1 MKRAAPDEAGGED
14 GVAAPAADPPRAPLS
29 PSRAGANSNTPRGP
43 AAAFKPRPVMRGAGF
58 RPPGG
63 VNPSAGFKSP
73 FVRPGGA
80 GAAPPARP
88 PTRHAFAAPKRGAAP
103 CSAASASA
111 PPPPATTP
119 SSTTSKSYF
128 SCLYAKRKS
137 AKNRSSKT
145 WLDGVALTVPPVTT
159 LFDDAGKPV
168 AKAKAGTCVA
178 GTTMEIGNWEVEI
191 QDPIAESAFLS
202 GAFLSGGGGG
212 AGAAGASASAAT
224 AAPFSKPFA
233 NVANVANDAAAGT
246 LNRDALLGG
255 SSHASVPS
263 RKHPREVGPL
273 PSENPPAGA
282 FVLSRAGD
290 VFPGVPAARAHVAVD
305 AFLADALRPHQREG
319 VRFMYEAV
327 CGLRRDAHTGV
338 PHFGC
343 LLAHEM
349 GMGKTLQVIALLW
362 TLLKQGPSGSPAAR
376 KAVVVCPASLVRN
389 WGAEFRKWLGS
400 ARLEPLLVE
409 SGAGEKGKDAKTLFE
424 DWALPQQKRW
434 RVLVTS
440 FETLRAHAET
450 VASATGGVDLLVC
463 DEAHRLKNAKGDTQT
478 VAALRKLRCKKRVL
492 LSGTPVQNDLGEF
505 FAVFDFA
512 CPGVLGDLAQFR
524 KVFAAPVERSRDKNA
539 SGEERALGAARG
551 EELGRMTSP
560 FVHRAS
566 ALEVN
571 RHRLPPKT
579 EYVVFCRLAETQA
592 SMYAAYLRECSRTV
606 FGGGAGG
613 VAPLQALQNLQRLC
627 TSATLLMRGTHAGDD
642 GELLTRDGGEDAPPV
657 KKPATLPLDEATRER
672 LASRLP
678 SGHPDPRDG
687 SVPAHHRAMSG
698 KLAVLM
704 SLLASLKKN
713 NPTSGKSGREGDRA
727 VVVSGWTSTLD
738 VIAAACAAAGVAKV
752 SRLDG
757 SVPPHRRQALVDAFN
772 AGRGGDVFLLSTKA
786 GGVGLNLVGANRL
799 VLFDSDWNPAN
810 DLQALARV
818 WREGQR
824 KPVTIYRLLSTG
836 TVEERVFQRQILKG
850 AVANAVGYVSASADA
865 SSGDGSRDPSGRVAG
880 TSPSGGGNPNAFSKE
895 ELRDL
900 FTFDPG
906 ATCDTAET
914 LRRRG
919 ESCVAGEARDIPEHW
934 RRCAGD
940 AEGGVPDAPLAAA
953 MGLDVWTPVVKTE
966 TERSTARKRLVSFVC
981 ALPSS
986 AAAPPP
992 SEATAT

>member
-1 MKRAAPDEAGGED
+1 VSSDLAAREMKRAAPDEAGGED

-29 PSRAGANSNTPRGP
+29 PSRAGANSNPPRGP
-43 AAAFKPRPVMRGAGF
+43 PAAFKPRPVMRGAGF

-88 PTRHAFAAPKRGAAP
+88 PTRPAFAAPKRSAP
-103 CSAASASA
+103 PGTAASTSA
-111 PPPPATTP
+111 PPPPA
-119 SSTTSKSYF
+119 SKSYF

-145 WLDGVALTVPPVTT
+145 WLDGVVLTVPPVTT

-191 QDPIAESAFLS
+191 QDPVAESAFLS
-202 GAFLSGGGGG
+202 GAALSGGGGG
-212 AGAAGASASAAT
+212 GGAVASASTAT

-233 NVANVANDAAAGT
+233 NAKTNKTNAAG
-246 LNRDALLGG
+246 LGSQTP
-255 SSHASVPS
+255 SSS
-263 RKHPREVGPL
+263 RE
-273 PSENPPAGA
+273 
-282 FVLSRAGD
+282 SRATCERTPGGRVCFIARRRCLSGPSGAGEIARVCGR
-290 VFPGVPAARAHVAVD
+290 VFSGRAAPAPARGRLVHVRGR
-305 AFLADALRPHQREG
+305 L
-319 VRFMYEAV
+319 
-327 CGLRRDAHTGV
+327 GLRRDAHTGA

-362 TLLKQGPSGSPAAR
+362 TLLKQGPSGSPFAR

-400 ARLEPLLVE
+400 TRLEPLLVE

-450 VASATGGVDLLVC
+450 VASATGGIDLLVC

-492 LSGTPVQNDLGEF
+492 LSGTPVQNDLGEL

-539 SGEERALGAARG
+539 SDEERALGAARG
-551 EELGRMTSP
+551 EELGRMTAP

-592 SMYAAYLRECSRTV
+592 SMYAAYLRECSRAV
-606 FGGGAGG
+606 FGGGSGG

-627 TSATLLMRGTHAGDD
+627 TSATLLMRDAAGDESD
-642 GELLTRDGGEDAPPV
+642 ETRDGGEELTAPSV
-657 KKPATLPLDEATRER
+657 KKPLMKLDEATRER

-678 SGHPDPRDG
+678 AGHPDPRDG
-687 SVPAHHRAMSG
+687 SVPAHHPAMSG
-698 KLAVLM
+698 KLAVLT
-704 SLLASLKKN
+704 SLLASLNSHAEK
-713 NPTSGKSGREGDRA
+713 KSGRERDRT

-738 VIAAACAAAGVAKV
+738 VIAAACAAAGVAKT

-818 WREGQR
+818 WREGQQR
-824 KPVTIYRLLSTG
+824 PVTIYRLLSAG
-836 TVEERVFQRQILKG
+836 TVEEKVFQRQILKG
-850 AVANAVGYVSASADA
+850 AVANAAGYVGASADA
-865 SSGDGSRDPSGRVAG
+865 SSGEYNVAG
-880 TSPSGGGNPNAFSKE
+880 ALTGSGTNPNAFSKE

-900 FTFDPG
+900 FAFDPG

-919 ESCVAGEARDIPEHW
+919 ESCSLSDAREIPEHW
-934 RRCAGD
+934 RRCASE
-940 AEGGVPDAPLAAA
+940 AEGGVADAPLKAATA
-953 MGLDVWTPVVKTE
+953 LDVWTSAE
-966 TERSTARKRLVSFVC
+966 TEGTERKTKRKRLVSFVC

-992 SEATAT
+992 SETTAT

>member
-1 MKRAAPDEAGGED
+1 MSSDLAAREMKRAAPDEAGGED

-29 PSRAGANSNTPRGP
+29 PSRAGANSNPPRGP
-43 AAAFKPRPVMRGAGF
+43 PAAFKPSPVMRGAGF

-88 PTRHAFAAPKRGAAP
+88 PTRPAFAAPKRSAP
-103 CSAASASA
+103 PGTAASTSA
-111 PPPPATTP
+111 PPPPASTP
-119 SSTTSKSYF
+119 SSAAAKSYF

-145 WLDGVALTVPPVTT
+145 WLDGVVLTVPPVTT

-191 QDPIAESAFLS
+191 QDPVAESAFLS
-202 GAFLSGGGGG
+202 GAALSGGGG
-212 AGAAGASASAAT
+212 AGAAASASTAT

-233 NVANVANDAAAGT
+233 NAKTNAPI
-246 LNRDALLGG
+246 GG
-255 SSHASVPS
+255 ASHEKKSS
-263 RKHPREVGPL
+263 PRETERT
-273 PSENPPAGA
+273 PSEPPAGA

-290 VFPGVPAARAHVAVD
+290 AFPGLPAPAKTHVAVD

-319 VRFMYEAV
+319 VSFMYEAV
-327 CGLRRDAHTGV
+327 SGLRRDAHTGA

-362 TLLKQGPSGSPAAR
+362 TLLKQGPSGSPFAR

-409 SGAGEKGKDAKTLFE
+409 SGEREKGKDAKTLFE

-450 VASATGGVDLLVC
+450 VASATGGIDLLVC
-463 DEAHRLKNAKGDTQT
+463 DEAHRLKNAKGDTRT

-492 LSGTPVQNDLGEF
+492 LSGTPVQNDLGEL

-539 SGEERALGAARG
+539 SDEERALGAARG
-551 EELGRMTSP
+551 EELGRMTAP

-592 SMYAAYLRECSRTV
+592 SMYAAYLRECSRAV
-606 FGGGAGG
+606 FGGGSGG

-627 TSATLLMRGTHAGDD
+627 TSATLLMRDAAGDEND
-642 GELLTRDGGEDAPPV
+642 ETRDGGEERTAPSV
-657 KKPATLPLDEATRER
+657 KKPLVTLDEATRQR

-678 SGHPDPRDG
+678 AGHPDPRDG
-687 SVPAHHRAMSG
+687 SVPAHHPAMSG
-698 KLAVLM
+698 KLAVLT
-704 SLLASLKKN
+704 SLLASLNARAEK
-713 NPTSGKSGREGDRA
+713 KSGHERDRA

-738 VIAAACAAAGVAKV
+738 VIAAACAAAGVAKT

-824 KPVTIYRLLSTG
+824 KPVTIYRLLSAG
-836 TVEERVFQRQILKG
+836 TVEEKVFQRQILKG
-850 AVANAVGYVSASADA
+850 AVANAAGYVGASADV
-865 SSGDGSRDPSGRVAG
+865 SSGDCTVAG
-880 TSPSGGGNPNAFSKE
+880 TSSGSGTNPNAFSKE

-900 FTFDPG
+900 FAFDPG

-919 ESCVAGEARDIPEHW
+919 ESCAASEKNAREIPEHW
-934 RRCAGD
+934 RRCASE
-940 AEGGVPDAPLAAA
+940 AEGGVADAPLKAATA
-953 MGLDVWTPVVKTE
+953 LDVWMSAE
-966 TERSTARKRLVSFVC
+966 TEETSMTKRKRLVSFVC

-992 SEATAT
+992 SETTAT

>member
-1 MKRAAPDEAGGED
+1 
-14 GVAAPAADPPRAPLS
+14 
-29 PSRAGANSNTPRGP
+29 
-43 AAAFKPRPVMRGAGF
+43 
-58 RPPGG
+58 
-63 VNPSAGFKSP
+63 
-73 FVRPGGA
+73 
-80 GAAPPARP
+80 
-88 PTRHAFAAPKRGAAP
+88 
-103 CSAASASA
+103 
-111 PPPPATTP
+111 
-119 SSTTSKSYF
+119 
-128 SCLYAKRKS
+128 
-137 AKNRSSKT
+137 
-145 WLDGVALTVPPVTT
+145 
-159 LFDDAGKPV
+159 
-168 AKAKAGTCVA
+168 
-178 GTTMEIGNWEVEI
+178 
-191 QDPIAESAFLS
+191 
-202 GAFLSGGGGG
+202 
-212 AGAAGASASAAT
+212 
-224 AAPFSKPFA
+224 
-233 NVANVANDAAAGT
+233 
-246 LNRDALLGG
+246 
-255 SSHASVPS
+255 
-263 RKHPREVGPL
+263 
-273 PSENPPAGA
+273 
-282 FVLSRAGD
+282 
-290 VFPGVPAARAHVAVD
+290 
-305 AFLADALRPHQREG
+305 
-319 VRFMYEAV
+319 
-327 CGLRRDAHTGV
+327 
-338 PHFGC
+338 
-343 LLAHEM
+343 
-349 GMGKTLQVIALLW
+349 
-362 TLLKQGPSGSPAAR
+362 
-376 KAVVVCPASLVRN
+376 
-389 WGAEFRKWLGS
+389 
-400 ARLEPLLVE
+400 
-409 SGAGEKGKDAKTLFE
+409 
-424 DWALPQQKRW
+424 
-434 RVLVTS
+434 
-440 FETLRAHAET
+440 
-450 VASATGGVDLLVC
+450 
-463 DEAHRLKNAKGDTQT
+463 
-478 VAALRKLRCKKRVL
+478 
-492 LSGTPVQNDLGEF
+492 
-505 FAVFDFA
+505 
-512 CPGVLGDLAQFR
+512 
-524 KVFAAPVERSRDKNA
+524 
-539 SGEERALGAARG
+539 
-551 EELGRMTSP
+551 
-560 FVHRAS
+560 
-566 ALEVN
+566 
-571 RHRLPPKT
+571 
-579 EYVVFCRLAETQA
+579 
-592 SMYAAYLRECSRTV
+592 
-606 FGGGAGG
+606 
-613 VAPLQALQNLQRLC
+613 
-627 TSATLLMRGTHAGDD
+627 MRGTHAGDD

-657 KKPATLPLDEATRER
+657 KEPATLPLDEATRER

>member
-1 MKRAAPDEAGGED
+1 MSSDLAAREMKRAAPDEAGGED

-29 PSRAGANSNTPRGP
+29 PSRAGANSNPPRGP
-43 AAAFKPRPVMRGAGF
+43 PAAFKPSPVMRGAGF

-88 PTRHAFAAPKRGAAP
+88 PTRPAFAAPKRSAP
-103 CSAASASA
+103 PGTAASTSA
-111 PPPPATTP
+111 PPPPASTP
-119 SSTTSKSYF
+119 SSAAAKSYF

-145 WLDGVALTVPPVTT
+145 WLDGVVLTVPPVTT

-191 QDPIAESAFLS
+191 QDPVAESAFLS
-202 GAFLSGGGGG
+202 GAALSGGGG
-212 AGAAGASASAAT
+212 AGAAASASTAT

-233 NVANVANDAAAGT
+233 NAKTNAPI
-246 LNRDALLGG
+246 GG
-255 SSHASVPS
+255 ASHEKKSS
-263 RKHPREVGPL
+263 PRETERT
-273 PSENPPAGA
+273 PSEPPAGA

-290 VFPGVPAARAHVAVD
+290 AFPGLPAPAKTHVAVD

-319 VRFMYEAV
+319 VSFMYEAV
-327 CGLRRDAHTGV
+327 SGLRRDAHTGA

-362 TLLKQGPSGSPAAR
+362 TLLKQGPSGSPFAR

-409 SGAGEKGKDAKTLFE
+409 SGEREKGKDAKTLFE

-450 VASATGGVDLLVC
+450 VASATGGIDLLVC
-463 DEAHRLKNAKGDTQT
+463 DEAHRLKNAKGDTRT

-492 LSGTPVQNDLGEF
+492 LSGTPVQNDLGEL

-539 SGEERALGAARG
+539 SDEERALGAARG
-551 EELGRMTSP
+551 EELGRMTAP

-592 SMYAAYLRECSRTV
+592 SMYAAYLRECSRAV
-606 FGGGAGG
+606 FGGGSGG

-627 TSATLLMRGTHAGDD
+627 TSATLLMRDAAGDEND
-642 GELLTRDGGEDAPPV
+642 ETRDGGEERTAPSV
-657 KKPATLPLDEATRER
+657 KKPLATLDEATRRR

-678 SGHPDPRDG
+678 AGHPDPRDG
-687 SVPAHHRAMSG
+687 SVPAHHPAMSG
-698 KLAVLM
+698 KLAVLT
-704 SLLASLKKN
+704 SLLASLNARAEK
-713 NPTSGKSGREGDRA
+713 KSGHERDRA

-738 VIAAACAAAGVAKV
+738 VIAAACAAAGVAKT

-824 KPVTIYRLLSTG
+824 KPVTIYRLLSAG
-836 TVEERVFQRQILKG
+836 TVEEKVFQRQILKG
-850 AVANAVGYVSASADA
+850 AVANAAGYVGASADV
-865 SSGDGSRDPSGRVAG
+865 SSGDCTVAG
-880 TSPSGGGNPNAFSKE
+880 TSSGSGTNPNAFSKE

-900 FTFDPG
+900 FAFDPG

-919 ESCVAGEARDIPEHW
+919 ESCAASEKNAREIPEHW
-934 RRCAGD
+934 RRCASE
-940 AEGGVPDAPLAAA
+940 AEGGVADAPLKAATA
-953 MGLDVWTPVVKTE
+953 LDVWTSAE
-966 TERSTARKRLVSFVC
+966 TEETSMTKRKRLVSFVC

-992 SEATAT
+992 SETTAT

>member
-1 MKRAAPDEAGGED
+1 MSSDLAAREMKRAAPDEAGGED

-29 PSRAGANSNTPRGP
+29 PSRAGANSNPPRGP
-43 AAAFKPRPVMRGAGF
+43 PAAFKPRPVMRGAGF

-88 PTRHAFAAPKRGAAP
+88 PTRPAFAAPKRSAP
-103 CSAASASA
+103 PGTAASTSA
-111 PPPPATTP
+111 PPPPASTP
-119 SSTTSKSYF
+119 SSAAAKSYF

-145 WLDGVALTVPPVTT
+145 WLDGVVLTVPPVTT

-191 QDPIAESAFLS
+191 QDPVAESAFLS
-202 GAFLSGGGGG
+202 GAALSGGGC
-212 AGAAGASASAAT
+212 AGAAASASTAT

-233 NVANVANDAAAGT
+233 NAKTNAT
-246 LNRDALLGG
+246 IGG
-255 SSHASVPS
+255 ASHEKKSS
-263 RKHPREVGPL
+263 PRETERT
-273 PSENPPAGA
+273 PSEPPAGA

-290 VFPGVPAARAHVAVD
+290 AFPGLPAPAKTHVAVD

-319 VRFMYEAV
+319 VSFMYEAV
-327 CGLRRDAHTGV
+327 SGLRRDAHTGA

-362 TLLKQGPSGSPAAR
+362 TLLKQGPSGSPFAR

-409 SGAGEKGKDAKTLFE
+409 SGEREKGKDAKTLFE

-450 VASATGGVDLLVC
+450 VASATGGIDLLVC
-463 DEAHRLKNAKGDTQT
+463 DEAHRLKNAKGDTRT

-492 LSGTPVQNDLGEF
+492 LSGTPVQNDLGEL

-539 SGEERALGAARG
+539 SDEERALGAARG
-551 EELGRMTSP
+551 EELGRMTAP

-592 SMYAAYLRECSRTV
+592 SMYAAYLRECSRAV
-606 FGGGAGG
+606 FGGGSGG

-627 TSATLLMRGTHAGDD
+627 TSATLLMRDAAGDEND
-642 GELLTRDGGEDAPPV
+642 ETRDGGEERTAPSV
-657 KKPATLPLDEATRER
+657 KKLLVTLDEATRQR

-678 SGHPDPRDG
+678 VGHPDPRDG
-687 SVPAHHRAMSG
+687 SVPAHHPAMSG
-698 KLAVLM
+698 KLAVLT
-704 SLLASLKKN
+704 SLLASLNARAEK
-713 NPTSGKSGREGDRA
+713 KSGHERDRA

-738 VIAAACAAAGVAKV
+738 VIAAACAAAGVAKT

-824 KPVTIYRLLSTG
+824 KPVTIYRLLSAG
-836 TVEERVFQRQILKG
+836 TVEEKVFQRQILKG
-850 AVANAVGYVSASADA
+850 AVANAAGYVGASADV
-865 SSGDGSRDPSGRVAG
+865 SSGDCTVAG
-880 TSPSGGGNPNAFSKE
+880 TSSGSGTNPNAFSKE

-900 FTFDPG
+900 FAFDPG

-919 ESCVAGEARDIPEHW
+919 ESCAASEKNAREIPEHW
-934 RRCAGD
+934 RRCASE
-940 AEGGVPDAPLAAA
+940 AEGGVADAPLKAATA
-953 MGLDVWTPVVKTE
+953 LDVWMSAE
-966 TERSTARKRLVSFVC
+966 TEETSMTKRKRLVSFVC

-992 SEATAT
+992 SETTAT

>member
-1 MKRAAPDEAGGED
+1 MKRAAPDEAGGKD
-14 GVAAPAADPPRAPLS
+14 GVTAPAVDPPRAPLS
-29 PSRAGANSNTPRGP
+29 PSRAAANANTPRGP

-63 VNPSAGFKSP
+63 VNPSAGFKPP
-73 FVRPGGA
+73 FGRPGGA

-88 PTRHAFAAPKRGAAP
+88 PTRQAFTVPKRSAAPG
-103 CSAASASA
+103 SVASASA
-111 PPPPATTP
+111 PTPQATTP
-119 SSTTSKSYF
+119 SSAAAKSYF

-145 WLDGVALTVPPVTT
+145 WLDGVVLTVPPFTT

-178 GTTMEIGNWEVEI
+178 GTTLEIGNWEVEV

-202 GAFLSGGGGG
+202 GAALSSGAGG
-212 AGAAGASASAAT
+212 AGAAVVTASAAT
-224 AAPFSKPFA
+224 AAAFSKPFA
-233 NVANVANDAAAGT
+233 NAAN
-246 LNRDALLGG
+246 
-255 SSHASVPS
+255 ASRMSAPGKS
-263 RKHPREVGPL
+263 PREVSL
-273 PSENPPAGA
+273 PSEPPAGA

-290 VFPGVPAARAHVAVD
+290 VFPGLPAARAHVAVE

-327 CGLRRDAHTGV
+327 SGLRRDAHTGAA
-338 PHFGC
+338 HFGC

-409 SGAGEKGKDAKTLFE
+409 SGAGEKGKDAKTLFA

-478 VAALRKLRCKKRVL
+478 VAALRKLGCRKRVL

-512 CPGVLGDLAQFR
+512 CPGVLGDLARFR

-539 SGEERALGAARG
+539 SAEERTLGAARS

-566 ALEVN
+566 AQEVN
-571 RHRLPPKT
+571 QHRLPPKT

-606 FGGGAGG
+606 FGSGNGG

-627 TSATLLMRGTHAGDD
+627 TSATLLLRASAGDD
-642 GELLTRDGGEDAPPV
+642 GDETRSKKDHGEARV
-657 KKPATLPLDEATRER
+657 SLKKPVTLDEMTCER
-672 LASRLP
+672 LGSRIP

-687 SVPAHHRAMSG
+687 SVPAHHPAMSG
-698 KLAVLM
+698 KLTVLT
-704 SLLASLKKN
+704 SLLASLRDPSKR
-713 NPTSGKSGREGDRA
+713 GCEGDRA

-738 VIAAACAAAGVAKV
+738 VIAAACAAAGVTKI

-757 SVPPHRRQALVDAFN
+757 SVPAHRRQALVDAFN

-786 GGVGLNLVGANRL
+786 GGVGLSLVGANRL

-850 AVANAVGYVSASADA
+850 SVADAVGYVSASAGA
-865 SSGDGSRDPSGRVAG
+865 SSGDAASRLDVTG
-880 TSPSGGGNPNAFSKE
+880 TDDSTPKSVGNPNAFSKE

-900 FTFDPG
+900 FAFDPT

-919 ESCVAGEARDIPEHW
+919 ESCAAGDAREIPEHW

-940 AEGGVPDAPLAAA
+940 AEGGIPDAPLAAA
-953 MGLDVWTPVVKTE
+953 MDLDVWTSAESKT
-966 TERSTARKRLVSFVC
+966 RRRLVSFVC

-986 AAAPPP
+986 ATSPPP
-992 SEATAT
+992 SETIAK

>member
-29 PSRAGANSNTPRGP
+29 PSRAGANSNPPRGP
-43 AAAFKPRPVMRGAGF
+43 PAAFKPRPVMRGAGF

-73 FVRPGGA
+73 FVRGA

-88 PTRHAFAAPKRGAAP
+88 PTRPAFAAPKRSAPPGAA
-103 CSAASASA
+103 ASTSA
-111 PPPPATTP
+111 PPPPA
-119 SSTTSKSYF
+119 SKSYF

-145 WLDGVALTVPPVTT
+145 WLDGVVLTVPPVTT

-191 QDPIAESAFLS
+191 QDAVAESAFLS
-202 GAFLSGGGGG
+202 GAALSGGGGG
-212 AGAAGASASAAT
+212 GGAAASASTAT

-233 NVANVANDAAAGT
+233 NAKTNKTNAAGGT
-246 LNRDALLGG
+246 SQTP
-255 SSHASVPS
+255 SSP
-263 RKHPREVGPL
+263 RKVERPV
-273 PSENPPAGA
+273 SEPPAGA

-290 VFPGVPAARAHVAVD
+290 TFPGLPAPAKSHVAVD

-319 VRFMYEAV
+319 VSFMYEAV
-327 CGLRRDAHTGV
+327 SGLRRDAHTGA

-362 TLLKQGPSGSPAAR
+362 TLLKRGPSGSPFAR

-400 ARLEPLLVE
+400 TRLEPLLVE

-450 VASATGGVDLLVC
+450 VASATGGIDLLVC

-492 LSGTPVQNDLGEF
+492 LSGTPVQNDLGEL

-539 SGEERALGAARG
+539 SDEERALGAARG
-551 EELGRMTSP
+551 EELGRMTAP

-592 SMYAAYLRECSRTV
+592 SMYAAYLRECSRAV
-606 FGGGAGG
+606 FGGGSGG

-627 TSATLLMRGTHAGDD
+627 TSATLLMRDAAGDESD
-642 GELLTRDGGEDAPPV
+642 ETRDGGEELMAPSV
-657 KKPATLPLDEATRER
+657 KKPLMTLDEAMRER

-678 SGHPDPRDG
+678 AGHPDPRDG
-687 SVPAHHRAMSG
+687 SVPAHHPAMSG
-698 KLAVLM
+698 KLAVLT
-704 SLLASLKKN
+704 SLLASLNSHAEK
-713 NPTSGKSGREGDRA
+713 KSGRERDRT

-738 VIAAACAAAGVAKV
+738 VIAAACAAAGVAKT

-818 WREGQR
+818 WREGQQR
-824 KPVTIYRLLSTG
+824 PVTIYRLLSAG
-836 TVEERVFQRQILKG
+836 TVEEKVFQRQILKG
-850 AVANAVGYVSASADA
+850 AVANAAGYVGASADA
-865 SSGDGSRDPSGRVAG
+865 SSGEYNVAG
-880 TSPSGGGNPNAFSKE
+880 PLTGSGTNPNAFSKE

-900 FTFDPG
+900 FAFDPG

-919 ESCVAGEARDIPEHW
+919 ESCSLSDAREIPEHW
-934 RRCAGD
+934 RRCASE
-940 AEGGVPDAPLAAA
+940 AEGGVADAPLKAATA
-953 MGLDVWTPVVKTE
+953 LDVWTSAE
-966 TERSTARKRLVSFVC
+966 TEGTERKTKRKRLVSFVC

-992 SEATAT
+992 SETTAT

>member
-1 MKRAAPDEAGGED
+1 MKRAAPDEAGRED
-14 GVAAPAADPPRAPLS
+14 GVSAPAADPPRVPLS
-29 PSRAGANSNTPRGP
+29 PSRAGANLNPPRGP
-43 AAAFKPRPVMRGAGF
+43 AAAFKPRGAAGF

-80 GAAPPARP
+80 GSAPPARP
-88 PTRHAFAAPKRGAAP
+88 PMRHAFAAPKRSVAP
-103 CSAASASA
+103 GSAASASA

-119 SSTTSKSYF
+119 SSAAAKSYF

-145 WLDGVALTVPPVTT
+145 WLDGVVLTVPPVTT

-191 QDPIAESAFLS
+191 QDPVAESAFLS
-202 GAFLSGGGGG
+202 GAALSGGAGG
-212 AGAAGASASAAT
+212 AGAGGATASAAT
-224 AAPFSKPFA
+224 AAPFSKPFGNA
-233 NVANVANDAAAGT
+233 TNATNAASA
-246 LNRDALLGG
+246 
-255 SSHASVPS
+255 ASAS
-263 RKHPREVGPL
+263 RTSAPGKPPREVSL
-273 PSENPPAGA
+273 PSEPPAGA

-290 VFPGVPAARAHVAVD
+290 AFPGLPAARAHVAVD

-327 CGLRRDAHTGV
+327 SGLRRDAHTGAA
-338 PHFGC
+338 HFGC

-478 VAALRKLRCKKRVL
+478 VAALRKLGCRKRVL

-539 SGEERALGAARG
+539 SVEERALGAARG

-566 ALEVN
+566 AQEVN

-592 SMYAAYLRECSRTV
+592 SMYAAYLRECSRVV
-606 FGGGAGG
+606 FGNGTGG

-627 TSATLLMRGTHAGDD
+627 TSATLLMRAPEAPGDD
-642 GELLTRDGGEDAPPV
+642 ADETRRRGEETGVSL
-657 KKPATLPLDEATRER
+657 KKPLPTLDEATRKR
-672 LASRLP
+672 LASQLP

-687 SVPAHHRAMSG
+687 SVPAHHPAMSG
-698 KLAVLM
+698 KLTVLM
-704 SLLASLKKN
+704 SLLASLREPSKR
-713 NPTSGKSGREGDRA
+713 GCEGDRA

-738 VIAAACAAAGVAKV
+738 VIAAACAAAGVAKI

-850 AVANAVGYVSASADA
+850 SVAKAVGYVSASAGA
-865 SSGDGSRDPSGRVAG
+865 SSGDAASRRDVAG
-880 TSPSGGGNPNAFSKE
+880 TDDSPPKLGGNPNAFSKE

-900 FTFDPG
+900 FAFDPT

-919 ESCVAGEARDIPEHW
+919 DSCAAGEAREVPEHW

-940 AEGGVPDAPLAAA
+940 AEGGVPDAPLASA
-953 MGLDVWTPVVKTE
+953 MDLDVWTEQTE
-966 TERSTARKRLVSFVC
+966 SENPRRVRKRLVSFVC

-986 AAAPPP
+986 ATSPPP
-992 SEATAT
+992 SKTVAT